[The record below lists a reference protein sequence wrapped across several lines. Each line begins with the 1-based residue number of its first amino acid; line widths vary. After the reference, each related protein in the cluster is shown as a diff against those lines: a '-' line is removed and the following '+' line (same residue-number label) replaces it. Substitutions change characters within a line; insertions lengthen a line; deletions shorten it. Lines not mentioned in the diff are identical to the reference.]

1 MSADPSA
8 TSSVTLRQ
16 LQVGDRATVV
26 GFARQGSYTDSLLRL
41 GLIPG
46 TEFEVLRK
54 APLGDPLEIRF
65 RGFALALRPAEADDL
80 LVRRLCESAP
90 C

>member
-1 MSADPSA
+1 MSAKPV
-8 TSSVTLRQ
+8 VTQAQSLRD
-16 LQVGDRATVV
+16 LAVGDRATVV
-26 GFARQGSYTDSLLRL
+26 GFVSRTAYIESLLRL

-65 RGFALALRPAEADDL
+65 RGYALALRPSEAGDL
-80 LVRRLCESAP
+80 LVQKR
-90 C
+90 

>member
-1 MSADPSA
+1 MSGTPVVTAA
-8 TSSVTLRQ
+8 SSLRD
-16 LQVGDRATVV
+16 LAVGDHAIVV
-26 GFARQGSYTDSLLRL
+26 GFVNRTAYVDSLLRL

-65 RGFALALRPAEADDL
+65 RGYALALRPSEASDL
-80 LVRRLCESAP
+80 LVRKQ
-90 C
+90 

>member
-1 MSADPSA
+1 MAGKPVVSAALS
-8 TSSVTLRQ
+8 LRD
-16 LQVGDRATVV
+16 LAVGDLATVV
-26 GFARQGSYTDSLLRL
+26 GYVNRTAYVDSLLRL

-65 RGFALALRPAEADDL
+65 RGYALALRPSEASDL
-80 LVRRLCESAP
+80 LVQKR
-90 C
+90 

>member
-1 MSADPSA
+1 MSAKPV
-8 TSSVTLRQ
+8 VTQAQSMRDLV
-16 LQVGDRATVV
+16 VGDRATVV
-26 GFARQGSYTDSLLRL
+26 GFVNRTAYVESLLRL

-65 RGFALALRPAEADDL
+65 RGYALALRPSEAGDL
-80 LVRRLCESAP
+80 LVQKR
-90 C
+90 

>member
-1 MSADPSA
+1 MAGKPVVSAALS
-8 TSSVTLRQ
+8 LRD
-16 LQVGDRATVV
+16 LAVGDLATVV
-26 GFARQGSYTDSLLRL
+26 GYVNRTVYVDSLLRL

-65 RGFALALRPAEADDL
+65 RGYALALRPSEASDL
-80 LVRRLCESAP
+80 LVQKR
-90 C
+90 

>member
-1 MSADPSA
+1 VSAKPV
-8 TSSVTLRQ
+8 VTPALSLRD
-16 LQVGDRATVV
+16 LAVGDRATVV
-26 GFARQGSYTDSLLRL
+26 GFVNRTAYVESLLRL

-65 RGFALALRPAEADDL
+65 RGYALALRPSEAGDL
-80 LVRRLCESAP
+80 LVQKR
-90 C
+90 